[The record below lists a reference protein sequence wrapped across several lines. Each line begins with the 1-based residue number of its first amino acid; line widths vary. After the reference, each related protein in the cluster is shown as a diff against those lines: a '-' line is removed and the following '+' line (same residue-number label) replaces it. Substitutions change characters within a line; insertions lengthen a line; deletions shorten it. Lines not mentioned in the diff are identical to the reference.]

1 MVPDSTKLP
10 SGKRSTVESSTAT
23 SPATCSTPV
32 SMAPGFITV
41 RSCWLGAEVRACRVV
56 AEERLG
62 PAVPRNS
69 RAKTSSRIAI
79 PSPLP
84 SPLRG
89 EEINLED
96 DKAAA
101 QLACRE
107 RAEGL
112 VGFVETIAMRD
123 ELVDAE
129 AAREVQLD
137 EARQVIARARAPIA
151 AAADRALARDDRADV
166 ERHGSARGGNA
177 DEHAGPTRAERVG
190 RLGHRACVPHR
201 DKREVHSA
209 PCDRLHGG
217 HGILAGGVHAMGRS
231 QRPRMIEA
239 RRLHVDGDDRMRGDH
254 VTALH
259 DVETDAAR
267 PEHGHARPRGHRR
280 GVDHRAHARHHRAAD
295 QGRAIEGHA
304 FVDGD
309 GAGFRHHR
317 ARGVGSDVAV
327 VIDAL
332 AAERH
337 ARGAVGEDAAPRLAA
352 LAEVGAADDA
362 EVAAPAGGRPRE
374 DHMVPLAEAVG
385 TRAPRLHR
393 PRAPLA
399 QHGRDRPA
407 RPASVSG
414 VKTAVTDP
422 ARRHAD
428 DDLTCPRRLQFQLLG
443 PKWLALLEEHRC
455 AHSGLP
461 RQLAYR
467 MRGSRYRYKRSTAR
481 LMTMNMTAMKRIVL
495 WVTG

>member
-23 SPATCSTPV
+23 SPAMCSTPV

-69 RAKTSSRIAI
+69 RTKTSSRIAA
-79 PSPLP
+79 PLTPALSPEGKGG
-84 SPLRG
+84 SY
-89 EEINLED
+89 LED

-101 QLACRE
+101 QLARRE

-112 VGFVETIAMRD
+112 VSLVEAIAMRD

-137 EARQVIARARAPIA
+137 EARQVIARARASVA
-151 AAADRALARDDRADV
+151 AAADRPLARDERADV
-166 ERHGSARGGNA
+166 ERHGGARGGNA
-177 DEHAGPTRAERVG
+177 DEHAGPARAERVA
-190 RLGHRACVPHR
+190 RLCHRARVAHR
-201 DKREVHSA
+201 DEGEIHSA

-217 HGILAGGVHAMGRS
+217 HGILARGVYAMGRS

-254 VTALH
+254 VTPLYH
-259 DVETDAAR
+259 VETDAAR
-267 PEHGHARPRGHRR
+267 PEHRHARPRGHRR
-280 GVDHRAHARHHRAAD
+280 GVDHRAHPRHHRAAD

-304 FVDGD
+304 LVDGD

-317 ARGVGSDVAV
+317 ARGVGGDVAV

-337 ARGAVGEDAAPRLAA
+337 AGGAVGKDAAPRLAA

-362 EVAAPAGGRPRE
+362 KVTTPAGGRPRE
-374 DHMVPLAEAVG
+374 DHVIALVEAVG
-385 TRAPRLHR
+385 ARAYRLHH
-393 PRAPLA
+393 P
-399 QHGRDRPA
+399 
-407 RPASVSG
+407 
-414 VKTAVTDP
+414 
-422 ARRHAD
+422 
-428 DDLTCPRRLQFQLLG
+428 C
-443 PKWLALLEEHRC
+443 ALV
-455 AHSGLP
+455 A
-461 RQLAYR
+461 
-467 MRGSRYRYKRSTAR
+467 
-481 LMTMNMTAMKRIVL
+481 
-495 WVTG
+495 